1 MADAD
6 CMHTQLPTFDF
17 TIIRWTR
24 CFTAEATINVC
35 SYSFRLGMGSYRY
48 QIFDTVDIGLCNDG
62 IDTCKQYR
70 RVLIHVC
77 AALHMHKVYIS
88 TRSRE
93 IGDVIWWWQWQHVN
107 MFLNQNLWV
116 VCLSVCL
123 YACLSVFM
131 HVYVVYMFVLYW
143 CFSFIEYQYH
153 KSIVSTVS
161 KVEYSASHQTENIQC
176 CPPLL

>member
-1 MADAD
+1 MSVVIALGWGWA
-6 CMHTQLPTFDF
+6 HT
-17 TIIRWTR
+17 
-24 CFTAEATINVC
+24 
-35 SYSFRLGMGSYRY
+35 
-48 QIFDTVDIGLCNDG
+48 DTKYLILS
-62 IDTCKQYR
+62 ILAYAMM
-70 RVLIHVC
+70 VLIRASSIDVFWYMC
-77 AALHMHKVYIS
+77 VPYCTCIKS
-88 TRSRE
+88 TFPHAQEKSVMSSG
-93 IGDVIWWWQWQHVN
+93 GDSGEAGCSFIRQHVN

-123 YACLSVFM
+123 YVCLYVCMSVCLYVCLSVCM

-161 KVEYSASHQTENIQC
+161 KVKYSVSYQTENIQC